1 MAHGKHTNIL
11 TTILW
16 THTFVCCIEM
26 HLSGEAVN
34 VLVFPLAA
42 NAHFDHFGS
51 MLCVC

>member
-1 MAHGKHTNIL
+1 MAYGKNTIIP

-16 THTFVCCIEM
+16 TDTFVCCIET